1 MRKLFILFICT
12 FAILIGALVS
22 TSGNDSKAEES
33 HQLPSSLD
41 ALFPPKA
48 KGPIYL
54 SRMFGLAT
62 PFTGI
67 VVDLLEGDIKN
78 VQADFE
84 MFKKQY
90 EEVSNLVPEWKHD
103 FPQEPVTNLG
113 AALKSGDRGKI
124 MGAYGNVGKVCHE
137 CHVEYLAKA
146 YFKYHWKNV
155 ETIKVKDPL
164 SKEEVKYS
172 TFMQYIS
179 TNFTGIG
186 VDLQQGQK
194 ENALKQFQGFKAR
207 FGTMKET
214 CQECHDDKEKKTER
228 KYYVDESVMA
238 MIDKLGQALNA
249 PTTDPKAVGNLMQGI
264 GGESCFKCHLVH
276 VPAAISK
283 H

>member
-12 FAILIGALVS
+12 FAILIGALLS
-22 TSGNDSKAEES
+22 TSANESKTEES
-33 HQLPSSLD
+33 HRLPSSLD

-48 KGPIYL
+48 QGPIYL
-54 SRMFGLAT
+54 ERMFGLAT

-103 FPQEPVTNLG
+103 YPQDPVTNLG
-113 AALKSGDRGKI
+113 VALKSGDRVKI
-124 MGAYGNVGKVCHE
+124 MEAHGKVGKVCHE
-137 CHVEYLAKA
+137 CHKEYMTKT
-146 YFKYHWKNV
+146 YYKYHWKDV

-172 TFMQYIS
+172 TFMHYIS
-179 TNFTGIG
+179 ANFTGIG
-186 VDLQQGQK
+186 LDLQQGQK

-238 MIDKLGQALNA
+238 LIDKLGQILNA
-249 PTTDPKAVGNLMQGI
+249 PVTDPKTLENLMQGI

-276 VPAAISK
+276 VPAALAK

>member
-1 MRKLFILFICT
+1 MRKWFIFFVCI
-12 FAILIGALVS
+12 FAILVGVLVS
-22 TSGNDSKAEES
+22 TSANDSKTEES

-48 KGPIYL
+48 QEPIYL
-54 SRMFGLAT
+54 NRMFGLST

-67 VVDLLEGDIKN
+67 IVDLLEGDIKN

-124 MGAYGNVGKVCHE
+124 MEAYGKVGKVCHE
-137 CHVEYLAKA
+137 CHVEYMTKT
-146 YFKYHWKNV
+146 YFKYHWKDF
-155 ETIKVKDPL
+155 ETIKVQDPL
-164 SKEEVKYS
+164 SKEEVTYS

-179 TNFTGIG
+179 ANLTGIG
-186 VDLQQGQK
+186 LDLQQGQK

-207 FGTMKET
+207 FGAMKEV

-228 KYYVDESVMA
+228 KYYVDESVMTL
-238 MIDKLGQALNA
+238 IDKLGQALNA
-249 PTTDPKAVGNLMQGI
+249 PTIDSKVLGNLMQEI

-276 VPAAISK
+276 VPAALAK

>member
-12 FAILIGALVS
+12 FAILIGALLS
-22 TSGNDSKAEES
+22 TSANDSKTEES

-48 KGPIYL
+48 QGPIYL
-54 SRMFGLAT
+54 DRMFGLAT

-78 VQADFE
+78 VQDNFE
-84 MFKKQY
+84 KFKIQY

-103 FPQEPVTNLG
+103 FPQDPVTNLG

-124 MGAYGNVGKVCHE
+124 MEAYGKVGKVCHE
-137 CHVEYLAKA
+137 CHVEYMTKT
-146 YFKYHWKNV
+146 YYKYHWKDV

-172 TFMQYIS
+172 TFMQYIG

-207 FGTMKET
+207 FGTMKEI

-238 MIDKLGQALNA
+238 LIDKLGQALNA
-249 PTTDPKAVGNLMQGI
+249 PTIDPKALGNLMKGI

-276 VPAAISK
+276 VPAALAK